1 MGVMWQDKEKNM
13 PEQLEE
19 TQLFE
24 SFFWSFSLLSPL
36 SASSNFDSHKMDV
49 FLNTPLKK

>member
-1 MGVMWQDKEKNM
+1 MGVMWQDEEKNM

-24 SFFWSFSLLSPL
+24 SFFLEFLSPF
-36 SASSNFDSHKMDV
+36 SS
-49 FLNTPLKK
+49 LRLLQL